1 MYVRVLVS
9 SNNNSMPPSLMNI
22 DQDREGLCEN
32 HLTNMGQVDSTL
44 SGYIGFSH
52 KVALLIVFVRHHAYL
67 IMSDMC

>member
-1 MYVRVLVS
+1 
-9 SNNNSMPPSLMNI
+9 MNI

-52 KVALLIVFVRHHAYL
+52 KVALLIVFVRDHAYL